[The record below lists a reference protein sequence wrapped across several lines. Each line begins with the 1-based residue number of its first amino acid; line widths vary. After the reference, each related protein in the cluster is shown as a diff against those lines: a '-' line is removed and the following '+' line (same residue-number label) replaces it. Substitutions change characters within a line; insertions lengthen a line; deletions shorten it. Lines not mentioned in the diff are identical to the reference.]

1 MDQFDDIG
9 PCVIM
14 ASPGMMQS
22 GLSRELFE
30 MWCPDSKNGV
40 IIAGNAHIILSQ
52 RRFLSLKFIILGY
65 CVEGTLAKDILKEPE
80 EVQTMSGQRLPLKCS
95 VEYISFSAHTDFE
108 QTSHFVRSIR
118 PPNVVSFVG
127 VSIMNYDYSFYP

>member
-30 MWCPDSKNGV
+30 MWCPDPKNGV
-40 IIAGNAHIILSQ
+40 IIAGKINKIVFKTWGFKLDHKKYSEVV
-52 RRFLSLKFIILGY
+52 R
-65 CVEGTLAKDILKEPE
+65 KDK
-80 EVQTMSGQRLPLKCS
+80 T
-95 VEYISFSAHTDFE
+95 
-108 QTSHFVRSIR
+108 
-118 PPNVVSFVG
+118 
-127 VSIMNYDYSFYP
+127 